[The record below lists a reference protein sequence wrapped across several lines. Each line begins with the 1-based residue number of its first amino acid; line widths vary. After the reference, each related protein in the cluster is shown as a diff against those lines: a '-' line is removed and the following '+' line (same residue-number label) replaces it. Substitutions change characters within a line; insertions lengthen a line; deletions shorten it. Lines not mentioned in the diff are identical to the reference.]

1 MISLAHNLDLTVCW
15 VAVLVRVSF
24 SEGRPCSCQALFK
37 EEVIEIGPVNL
48 GMAQRAGLEVGL
60 LIVE

>member
-1 MISLAHNLDLTVCW
+1 MISLAHNLDLTFCW
-15 VAVLVRVSF
+15 MPVLVRVSF
-24 SEGRPCSCQALFK
+24 SKGRPCSCRALFK

-60 LIVE
+60 LVVE